1 MDVPFKGNIK
11 LDRAIFEKL
20 FERPHA
26 LARHYNGP
34 LCKER
39 RRYLSYLAR
48 QQVPLETLR
57 STAWDLL
64 TIPECL
70 RLASRPGEA
79 ITSAEVEEQA
89 ALWFRRPG
97 RPRPKTDYPRARLVM
112 RAIRWL
118 HFMGRLKPPPAQ
130 PNPHQA
136 LISAFTRHLQREKG
150 LSPHSITCRCREVR
164 EFLDRLV
171 APGSSL
177 HAVTMAQIEDFLV
190 QKVTQAGYARSSI
203 HTYATSLRSFLS
215 FAQRKGW
222 CRSGLTEAIRAPRI
236 YAEETLPAGPSW
248 EDVRRLL
255 ATTEGSQSIDIRDR
269 AMLMLLAVYGLRG
282 GEVGRLC
289 LEDLDW
295 ERELLTVTRPRLGVG
310 RSTPCAAPWA
320 LWFFVTSNKY
330 DRMSLGEKSS

>member
-89 ALWFRRPG
+89 ALWVSRPG
-97 RPRPKTDYPRARLVM
+97 RPEPR
-112 RAIRWL
+112 
-118 HFMGRLKPPPAQ
+118 Q
-130 PNPHQA
+130 
-136 LISAFTRHLQREKG
+136 
-150 LSPHSITCRCREVR
+150 
-164 EFLDRLV
+164 
-171 APGSSL
+171 
-177 HAVTMAQIEDFLV
+177 
-190 QKVTQAGYARSSI
+190 
-203 HTYATSLRSFLS
+203 
-215 FAQRKGW
+215 
-222 CRSGLTEAIRAPRI
+222 
-236 YAEETLPAGPSW
+236 
-248 EDVRRLL
+248 
-255 ATTEGSQSIDIRDR
+255 
-269 AMLMLLAVYGLRG
+269 
-282 GEVGRLC
+282 
-289 LEDLDW
+289 
-295 ERELLTVTRPRLGVG
+295 
-310 RSTPCAAPWA
+310 
-320 LWFFVTSNKY
+320 
-330 DRMSLGEKSS
+330 